1 MKKKVD
7 EAGRRYLIFLIT
19 MFAITGFIFLI
30 RSPSIYNNLITGAV
44 PSATT
49 TATVTINA
57 APYIVNV
64 SIIGN
69 TSNPISITE
78 SDYKLF
84 NFSFVAIDPDG
95 MGNLDNSSAA
105 IQINIT
111 KYLADGTTLS
121 TVRFNYSC
129 NDYNSVDTAFS
140 VNYSCSVYIWYFDA
154 GGSWTIN
161 ASIKDINGVYAEN
174 RTIAFGRDNQ
184 ILLGTTTA
192 MKMSPTALTWPSLE
206 LSAVNQTSNNDPIT
220 INNTGNKDISAGGI
234 TVTGYDLWG
243 LTNADEYMR
252 AQNFSVHAINGT
264 SACTGINC
272 LECNGTQLL
281 NATGGV
287 ANPQTLSIANM
298 TAGNN
303 SFNFANQT
311 SGQENIF
318 FCLRTVSDKLSRQT
332 YDTSNAQRSS
342 PWTVTVS

>member
-7 EAGRRYLIFLIT
+7 EAGRRYLIFLII
-19 MFAITGFIFLI
+19 MFAITGLIFLI
-30 RSPSIYNNLITGAV
+30 RSPSIYDNLIT
-44 PSATT
+44 SALTSSTT

-64 SIIGN
+64 SIIN
-69 TSNPISITE
+69 NASPVSIIE
-78 SDYKLF
+78 SDFRQL

-95 MGNLDNSSAA
+95 KGNLDNSSAA

-121 TVRFNYSC
+121 TIRSNYSC
-129 NDYNSVDTAFS
+129 TANNSVDTLS
-140 VNYSCSVYIWYFDA
+140 INYSCRLNIWYFDV
-154 GGSWTIN
+154 GGAWTVN
-161 ASIKDINGVYAEN
+161 ASIKDINGVYAQN
-174 RTIAFGRDNQ
+174 RTIADGRDNQ

-192 MKMSPTALTWPSLE
+192 MVMSPTALTWPSLE

-220 INNTGNKDISAGGI
+220 INNTGNKDISAGGM

-243 LTNADEYMR
+243 LTNADEYVR
-252 AQNFSVHAINGT
+252 AHNFPVHAINGT
-264 SACTGINC
+264 IYPLCTGINC
-272 LECNGTQLL
+272 LECNGTMLL
-281 NATGGV
+281 NATLGV

-303 SFNFANQT
+303 SINFANQT

-318 FCLRTVSDKLSRQT
+318 FCLRIVPPELSRQT
-332 YDTSNAQRSS
+332 YDTSNAQRSL